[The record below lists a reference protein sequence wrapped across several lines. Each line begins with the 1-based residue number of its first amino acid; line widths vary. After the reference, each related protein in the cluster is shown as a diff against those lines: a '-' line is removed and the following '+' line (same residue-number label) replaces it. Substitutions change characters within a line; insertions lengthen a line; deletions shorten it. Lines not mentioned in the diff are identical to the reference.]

1 MSVGIPGLAP
11 EPTISN
17 IEVATSEVAGEV
29 YSYDSAVLTVEL
41 TDSISDQFKTTSW
54 FAGGSFSQAA
64 LAAFADDGAGT
75 AAGGSFLDVL
85 LQSVTRSLLN
95 VTNFLTLRV
104 VAVTTENE
112 FNYLEESGVQILS
125 TLNREVL
132 EFTPGWSIV
141 DTPLEDYLTET
152 QQADISQYY
161 YTALSNGTPDTYY
174 IPFTINID
182 LPTGDENAGQT
193 GFLEFYAYVFWDMD
207 AIAQNY
213 GIDVDSFDWGIM
225 AGPSVAANYIPD
237 GDYVVSDYSLF
248 SVCSERDSVLN
259 EFDPTE
265 LPSAISPIEYNE
277 SIVGDVC
284 DQPDYAVTVSGLW
297 YVNIRTLVLQNSIFG
312 SVFYPSTSEDESF
325 FRDLINNYILFD
337 EALLYRSVGAPA
349 SRFSVGGTATAP
361 ASPEIETSF
370 ELIGIYDFNTGI
382 TSGLVDGQTVENPIL
397 SFGIIESPA
406 NETAI
411 MYFDDQEAFGLSYD
425 YPVGSLGALATPI
438 FYRLEIAVHDT
449 LVDYFITVL
458 DQLADAREFIQE
470 YERLSLL
477 PCNYNEVNDRFNSY
491 FADYLAGI
499 YGSYDS
505 FLSQLNNAIA
515 AFVVASKILKCIT
528 VTEAPNMQT
537 LFLSKLHPDYAK
549 PSSIVEAIKSY
560 EELEYLLLFELGF
573 ERTEAVEG
581 ARGGSYRYV
590 YSGAESQTITVD
602 ITWDNSYLANTINI
616 AKYFDCYEEGAI
628 DTPPGPDPGG
638 GSPYGT
644 GGGRMG
650 GFGETG
656 GGQWIKNFTGGES
669 TITKEVGVVIS
680 PGEAGGTESRPVDPL
695 PDPGEPDG
703 PIRIPPPE
711 E

>member
-17 IEVATSEVAGEV
+17 IEVATSESDGEI
-29 YSYDSAVLTVEL
+29 YSYDSATLTVEL

-75 AAGGSFLDVL
+75 AASGTLIEQI
-85 LQSVTRSLLN
+85 LQSVTRSVLN
-95 VTNFLTLRV
+95 VTSFLTLRV
-104 VAVTTENE
+104 VAVTTETAY
-112 FNYLEESGVQILS
+112 NYIEDNSVQSSFHSSGAGYGDLETRL
-125 TLNREVL
+125 
-132 EFTPGWSIV
+132 GWSIV

-152 QQADISQYY
+152 EQANISQYY

-182 LPTGDENAGQT
+182 LPTGDQNAGQT

-207 AIAQNY
+207 AIAQAY

-225 AGPSVAANYIPD
+225 AGPSVATNYIPD

-248 SVCSERDSVLN
+248 SVCSERDSILD

-277 SIVGDVC
+277 SLIADCNDTSAVRYGE
-284 DQPDYAVTVSGLW
+284 YSVTVSGLW
-297 YVNIRTLVLQNSIFG
+297 YINIRTLVLQNSIFG
-312 SVFYPSTSEDESF
+312 SLFYPSTSEDESF

-337 EALLYRSVGAPA
+337 EALLYRRVGNEE
-349 SRFSVGGTATAP
+349 SGNDL
-361 ASPEIETSF
+361 

-382 TSGLVDGQTVENPIL
+382 TSGLADGQTVENPIL

-411 MYFDDQEAFGLSYD
+411 MYFDDQEVYDLSLLISSGGDNVSTKVY
-425 YPVGSLGALATPI
+425 
-438 FYRLEIAVHDT
+438 YRLEIAVHDT

-458 DQLADAREFIQE
+458 DRLADAREFIQE

-549 PSSIVEAIKSY
+549 PSSIVEVIKSY
-560 EELEYLLLFELGF
+560 EELEYLLLRELGF
-573 ERTEAVEG
+573 ERKEAVEG

-590 YSGAESQTITVD
+590 YSGAESQTITMD
-602 ITWDNSYLANTINI
+602 IEWDDFYRASLDNI
-616 AKYFDCYEEGAI
+616 MDFWDDCNDTGEDSDESFDPTLDDVGKTGEEIRGFEEG
-628 DTPPGPDPGG
+628 TGVGGTPGG
-638 GSPYGT
+638 ASYEGSGGVS
-644 GGGRMG
+644 GGGGFTNRPSVYRPADHHRGRRPG
-650 GFGETG
+650 GP
-656 GGQWIKNFTGGES
+656 S
-669 TITKEVGVVIS
+669 
-680 PGEAGGTESRPVDPL
+680 PL
-695 PDPGEPDG
+695 PSDRPEPLG
-703 PIRIPPPE
+703 S
-711 E
+711 

>member
-11 EPTISN
+11 EPIISN

-29 YSYDSAVLTVEL
+29 YSYDSAVVTVEL

-54 FAGGSFSQAA
+54 FADGSYSTSLSNLYSSGVPADATGLDAFV
-64 LAAFADDGAGT
+64 LAATMAG
-75 AAGGSFLDVL
+75 F
-85 LQSVTRSLLN
+85 N
-95 VTNFLTLRV
+95 VSQFLTLRV

-112 FNYLEESGVQILS
+112 YNYLEESGVQILS
-125 TLNREVL
+125 TLNQEVL

-152 QQADISQYY
+152 EQADISQYY
-161 YTALSNGTPDTYY
+161 YTALSNGTPDKYY
-174 IPFTINID
+174 IPFKIVID

-207 AIAQNY
+207 AIAQAY

-277 SIVGDVC
+277 SLIADC
-284 DQPDYAVTVSGLW
+284 DDTSAVRYGEYSVTVSGLW
-297 YVNIRTLVLQNSIFG
+297 YINIRTLVLQNSIYG

-325 FRDLINNYILFD
+325 FSDLINNYILFD
-337 EALLYRSVGAPA
+337 EALLYRRVGNEE
-349 SRFSVGGTATAP
+349 SGND
-361 ASPEIETSF
+361 F

-382 TSGLVDGQTVENPIL
+382 TSGLVDGQTVENEIL

-411 MYFDDQEAFGLSYD
+411 MYFDDQEAYDLS
-425 YPVGSLGALATPI
+425 LLIATGGENVSTRVH
-438 FYRLEIAVHDT
+438 YRLEIAVHDT

-458 DQLADAREFIQE
+458 DRLADAREFIQE

-537 LFLSKLHPDYAK
+537 LLLSKLHPDYAK

-602 ITWDNSYLANTINI
+602 ITWDDSYKASLDNI
-616 AKYFDCYEEGAI
+616 MDFWDDCNDTGEDSESFDPTLDDVGKTGEEIRGFEEGTGVGG
-628 DTPPGPDPGG
+628 TPGGASYEGSGGVSGGGGFVNRYGPEDRFGRRPGGPSPLPSDRPDPL
-638 GSPYGT
+638 
-644 GGGRMG
+644 
-650 GFGETG
+650 
-656 GGQWIKNFTGGES
+656 ES
-669 TITKEVGVVIS
+669 
-680 PGEAGGTESRPVDPL
+680 
-695 PDPGEPDG
+695 
-703 PIRIPPPE
+703 
-711 E
+711 

>member
-29 YSYDSAVLTVEL
+29 YSYDSATLTVEL

-54 FAGGSFSQAA
+54 FADGSYSTSLSNLYSSGVPADASGLDAFV
-64 LAAFADDGAGT
+64 LAATMAG
-75 AAGGSFLDVL
+75 F
-85 LQSVTRSLLN
+85 N
-95 VTNFLTLRV
+95 VSQFLTLRV

-112 FNYLEESGVQILS
+112 YNYLEESGVQILS
-125 TLNREVL
+125 TLNKEVL

-141 DTPLEDYLTET
+141 DTLLTEYVDSEGVSLLSDE
-152 QQADISQYY
+152 QQAQLSQYY

-174 IPFTINID
+174 IPFTIDID

-207 AIAQNY
+207 AIAQAY

-225 AGPSVAANYIPD
+225 AGPSVAVNYIPD

-248 SVCSERDSVLN
+248 SVCSERDSVLG
-259 EFDPTE
+259 EFNPTD
-265 LPSAISPIEYNE
+265 LPSSISKIEYNE
-277 SIVGDVC
+277 SIVGDEC
-284 DQPDYAVTVSGLW
+284 DQEDYAVTVSGLW
-297 YVNIRTLVLQNSIFG
+297 YLNIRALVLKHSIFG

-325 FRDLINNYILFD
+325 FRDLINNYIIFD
-337 EALLYRSVGAPA
+337 EALLYRRIG
-349 SRFSVGGTATAP
+349 
-361 ASPEIETSF
+361 EETFTYAGNLINDF

-382 TSGLVDGQTVENPIL
+382 TSGLVDGQAVDSEIL
-397 SFGIIESPA
+397 SFDIIESPA

-411 MYFDDQEAFGLSYD
+411 MYFDDQEAFDLSYD
-425 YPVGSLGALATPI
+425 YPEGVLGALGTPI

-458 DQLADAREFIQE
+458 DRLADAREFIQQ

-477 PCNYNEVNDRFNSY
+477 PCNYNDVNDRFNSF

-549 PSSIVEAIKSY
+549 PSSIVEVIKSY
-560 EELEYLLLFELGF
+560 EELEYLLLDELGF
-573 ERTEAVEG
+573 ERKEAVEG

-590 YSGAESQTITVD
+590 YSGAESQTIIVD
-602 ITWDNSYLANTINI
+602 IEWDDPYVANTNNI
-616 AKYFDCYEEGAI
+616 ARYFDCYEDRI
-628 DTPPGPDPGG
+628 DDPPGTGG
-638 GSPYGT
+638 TGGT
-644 GGGRMG
+644 GGGFGAGRTMG
-650 GFGETG
+650 GY
-656 GGQWIKNFTGGES
+656 
-669 TITKEVGVVIS
+669 
-680 PGEAGGTESRPVDPL
+680 R
-695 PDPGEPDG
+695 
-703 PIRIPPPE
+703 
-711 E
+711 